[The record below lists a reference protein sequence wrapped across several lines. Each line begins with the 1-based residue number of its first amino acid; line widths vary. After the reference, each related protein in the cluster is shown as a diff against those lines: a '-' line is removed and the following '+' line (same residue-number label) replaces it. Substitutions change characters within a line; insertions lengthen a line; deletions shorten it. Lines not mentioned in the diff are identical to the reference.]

1 MRFNFALLAVILF
14 ATGISTLWLQ
24 GNALKE
30 AEREEEP
37 VADQLKE
44 ENW

>member
-14 ATGISTLWLQ
+14 ATGISTLRLQ
-24 GNALKE
+24 GNALKK
-30 AEREEEP
+30 AQREEEL
-37 VADQLKE
+37 VANQLKE